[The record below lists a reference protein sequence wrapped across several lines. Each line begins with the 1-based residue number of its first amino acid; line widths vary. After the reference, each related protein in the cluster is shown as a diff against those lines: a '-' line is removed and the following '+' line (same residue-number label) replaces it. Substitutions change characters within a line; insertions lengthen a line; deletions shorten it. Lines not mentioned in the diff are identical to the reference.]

1 MVHIL
6 AHGASEWF
14 IGACSIVA
22 SEQGKSNS
30 MNKPNLLLITVA
42 ASFGFFVTQLD
53 VTIVNV
59 ALDAIGQAFAAPTAQ
74 LQWVVDA
81 YILALAAMLLS
92 AGAIAD
98 RVGPRRAF
106 VAGLL
111 LFGLASAAC
120 GCAPGPVSLILA
132 RVAQGAAG
140 ALLIPPSL
148 ALIAHAAPNDGKGG
162 DDRKRASAVGW
173 WTAAGGVSIAAG
185 PVLGGLLVET
195 LGWRWVFFV
204 NLPVCVLGAILTL
217 VVAPPTPAKPK
228 VPFDI
233 PGQVLAVAAV
243 TLLVGGLIEGS
254 HRSWSPETLIA
265 LVAGLLFAVAFVL
278 FERRAQHP
286 AMPLAAFRKRPAW
299 TAVVVGSALNFTYYG
314 MIFVLGL
321 YMLRILHWAPGKAG
335 IAFLPLTATFIVSNL
350 LSGGLVARFGA
361 RTVTTTGVLIAAF
374 GYALTARLGADSG
387 MLEMLP
393 GFALIP
399 GGMGLAIPA
408 VTSGLLASVDRHD
421 AGAASGT
428 LNACRQVGGAAGV
441 AICGA
446 LASVEIVSGLRIS
459 GLLAALLL
467 VAAAVLAARGMAVR
481 VQRSA

>member
-1 MVHIL
+1 M
-6 AHGASEWF
+6 A
-14 IGACSIVA
+14 ACSIA
-22 SEQGKSNS
+22 AADWGKSRTMS
-30 MNKPNLLLITVA
+30 QSSRLPLITAA

-59 ALDAIGQAFAAPTAQ
+59 ALDAIGRAFDAPTAQ

-92 AGAIAD
+92 AGAIGD

-106 VAGLL
+106 VAGLA
-111 LFGLASAAC
+111 LFGLTSAVCGFAAS
-120 GCAPGPVSLILA
+120 PLMLILA

-148 ALIAHAAPNDGKGG
+148 ALIAHAAHG

-173 WTAAGGVSIAAG
+173 WTAAGGVSIALG

-204 NLPVCVLGAILTL
+204 NLPVCVIGAVLTL
-217 VVAPPTPAKPK
+217 LVTPPTPAKPK
-228 VPFDI
+228 VPLDL
-233 PGQVLAVAAV
+233 PGQALAVAAV
-243 TLLVGGLIEGS
+243 SLLVGGLIEGG
-254 HRSWSPETLIA
+254 HRGWSGAPLLA
-265 LVAGLLFAVAFVL
+265 LVLGVLLAVGFVL
-278 FERRAQHP
+278 VERRAAHP
-286 AMPLAAFRKRPAW
+286 AMPLSAFRKRPAW

-314 MIFVLGL
+314 LIFVLGL
-321 YMLRILHWAPGKAG
+321 FMLRALHWAPAKAG
-335 IAFLPLTATFIVSNL
+335 LAFLPLTATFIVSNL

-361 RTVTTTGVLIAAF
+361 RTVTTGGVLMAAL
-374 GYALTARLGADSG
+374 GYALTARLGTGSG
-387 MLEMLP
+387 MAEMLP

-408 VTSGLLASVDRHD
+408 LTSGLLASVDRHD
-421 AGAASGT
+421 AGAASGA

-441 AICGA
+441 AIFGA
-446 LASVEIVSGLRIS
+446 LAGADVTAGLRAS
-459 GLLAALLL
+459 GVAAALLL
-467 VAAAVLAARGMAVR
+467 VGAAVVAGLP
-481 VQRSA
+481 QRTQQQ

>member
-1 MVHIL
+1 MSKTRLPWI
-6 AHGASEWF
+6 AA
-14 IGACSIVA
+14 
-22 SEQGKSNS
+22 
-30 MNKPNLLLITVA
+30 A

-59 ALDAIGQAFAAPTAQ
+59 ALDAIGKAFDAPTAQ

-92 AGAIAD
+92 AGAVAD
-98 RVGPRRAF
+98 RAGPRRAF

-111 LFGLASAAC
+111 LFGVASAAC
-120 GCAPGPVSLILA
+120 GLAASPLMLILS

-148 ALIAHAAPNDGKGG
+148 ALIAHAAHG

-204 NLPVCVLGAILTL
+204 NLPVCVTGAVLTL
-217 VVAPPTPAKPK
+217 LVAPPTPAKPK

-233 PGQVLAVAAV
+233 PGQAMAVAAV
-243 TLLVGGLIEGS
+243 SLLVGGLIEGG
-254 HRSWSPETLIA
+254 HRGWAGAPLLALIA
-265 LVAGLLFAVAFVL
+265 GVVLTGAFGL
-278 FERRAQHP
+278 FERRAEHP
-286 AMPLAAFRKRPAW
+286 AMPLGAFRERPAW

-314 MIFVLGL
+314 LIFVLGL
-321 YMLRILHWAPGKAG
+321 FMLRALRWSPSRAG
-335 IAFLPLTATFIVSNL
+335 LAFLPLTATFIVSNL
-350 LSGGLVARFGA
+350 ASGGLVARFGA
-361 RTVTTTGVLIAAF
+361 RAVTTAGVLIAAC
-374 GYALTARLGADSG
+374 GYVLTARLGAGSG
-387 MLEMLP
+387 LAEMLP

-408 VTSGLLASVDRHD
+408 LTSGLLASVDKHD
-421 AGAASGT
+421 AGAASGA

-441 AICGA
+441 AIFGA
-446 LASVEIVSGLRIS
+446 LAGRDVVSGLHAS
-459 GLLAALLL
+459 GLSAAALL
-467 VAAAVLAARGMAVR
+467 VGAAFI
-481 VQRSA
+481 SAGAPRFFRPTTAG

>member
-1 MVHIL
+1 M
-6 AHGASEWF
+6 AT
-14 IGACSIVA
+14 CSIA
-22 SEQGKSNS
+22 ATDRGKSRTMS
-30 MNKPNLLLITVA
+30 KPNLVWITAA

-59 ALDAIGQAFAAPTAQ
+59 ALDAIGRAFDAPTAQ

-92 AGAIAD
+92 AGAIGD

-106 VAGLL
+106 VAGLV
-111 LFGLASAAC
+111 LFGLTSAAC
-120 GCAPGPVSLILA
+120 GFATSPLMLIA
-132 RVAQGAAG
+132 SRVAQGGAG

-148 ALIAHAAPNDGKGG
+148 ALIAHAAHG

-204 NLPVCVLGAILTL
+204 NLPVCALGAALTL
-217 VVAPPTPAKPK
+217 LVAPPTPAKPK
-228 VPFDI
+228 VPFDV
-233 PGQVLAVAAV
+233 PGQALAVAAV
-243 TLLVGGLIEGS
+243 SLLVGGLIEGGPKSS
-254 HRSWSPETLIA
+254 HGGGWGGAPLAA
-265 LVAGLLFAVAFVL
+265 LVAGVVLAAGFVL
-278 FERRAQHP
+278 VERRAAHP
-286 AMPLAAFRKRPAW
+286 ARPLSAFRKRPAW

-314 MIFVLGL
+314 LIFVLGL
-321 YMLRILHWAPGKAG
+321 FMLRALHWAPAKAG
-335 IAFLPLTATFIVSNL
+335 LAFLPLTATFIVSNL

-361 RTVTTTGVLIAAF
+361 RTVTTGGVLLAAL
-374 GYALTARLGADSG
+374 GYALTARLGAGSG
-387 MLEMLP
+387 LVEMLP

-408 VTSGLLASVDRHD
+408 LTSGLLASVDRHD
-421 AGAASGT
+421 AGAASGA

-441 AICGA
+441 AIFGA
-446 LASVEIVSGLRIS
+446 LAGADVAAGLRAS
-459 GLLAALLL
+459 GIAAAVLL
-467 VAAAVLAARGMAVR
+467 VAAAVVAGLPARK
-481 VQRSA
+481 

>member
-1 MVHIL
+1 MTKAMSPSSPRL
-6 AHGASEWF
+6 PW
-14 IGACSIVA
+14 
-22 SEQGKSNS
+22 
-30 MNKPNLLLITVA
+30 ITAA

-59 ALDAIGQAFAAPTAQ
+59 ALDAIGQAFDVPTAR

-81 YILALAAMLLS
+81 YVLALAAMLLS
-92 AGAIAD
+92 AGAIGD

-120 GCAPGPVSLILA
+120 GLASDAGMLILA

-148 ALIAHAAPNDGKGG
+148 ALIAHAAHG
-162 DDRKRASAVGW
+162 DDRRRASAVGW

-185 PVLGGLLVET
+185 PVLGGLLVES

-204 NLPVCVLGAILTL
+204 NLPVCVIGAVLTL
-217 VVAPPTPAKPK
+217 AVAPPTSAKPK
-228 VPFDI
+228 VPFDV
-233 PGQVLAVAAV
+233 PGQALAVAAV
-243 TLLVGGLIEGS
+243 TLLVGGLIEGG
-254 HRSWSPETLIA
+254 HRGWGGGPLAA
-265 LVAGLLFAVAFVL
+265 LVAGLLLAAAFVL
-278 FERRAQHP
+278 VERRASHP
-286 AMPLAAFRKRPAW
+286 AMPLAAFRRRPAW

-314 MIFVLGL
+314 LIFVLSL
-321 YMLRILHWAPGKAG
+321 YMLRTLHWSPSRAG
-335 IAFLPLTATFIVSNL
+335 LAFLPLTATFIVSNL
-350 LSGGLVARFGA
+350 LSGGLAARFGA
-361 RTVTTTGVLIAAF
+361 RRVTTVGVLIAAC
-374 GYALTARLGADSG
+374 GYALTARLGAESG
-387 MLEMLP
+387 LLQMLP

-408 VTSGLLASVDRHD
+408 LTSGLLASVDKHD

-441 AICGA
+441 AIFGA
-446 LASVEIVSGLRIS
+446 LAGTDVAAGLRVS
-459 GLLAALLL
+459 AVSAAALL
-467 VAAAVLAARGMAVR
+467 AGAAVVAGWPRKGAT
-481 VQRSA
+481 

>member
-1 MVHIL
+1 MRKL
-6 AHGASEWF
+6 
-14 IGACSIVA
+14 
-22 SEQGKSNS
+22 
-30 MNKPNLLLITVA
+30 PLITAA

-59 ALDAIGQAFAAPTAQ
+59 ALDAIGTAFGAPTAQ

-106 VAGLL
+106 VTGLL

-120 GCAPGPVSLILA
+120 GLASSPLMLILA

-148 ALIAHAAPNDGKGG
+148 ALIAHAAHG
-162 DDRKRASAVGW
+162 DDRARASAVGW

-185 PVLGGLLVET
+185 PVLGGLLVEA
-195 LGWRWVFFV
+195 LDWRWVFFV
-204 NLPVCVLGAILTL
+204 NLPVCVAGALLTL
-217 VVAPPTPAKPK
+217 LVAPEAPKKPR

-243 TLLVGGLIEGS
+243 TLLVGGLIEGG
-254 HRSWSPETLIA
+254 HRGWTGLPLIA
-265 LVAGLLFAVAFVL
+265 LATGLILAAAFVWV
-278 FERRAQHP
+278 ERRAAHP
-286 AMPLAAFRKRPAW
+286 AMPLTAFGKRPAW

-314 MIFVLGL
+314 LIFVLGL
-321 YMLRILHWAPGKAG
+321 YMLRALGWAPGKAG
-335 IAFLPLTATFIVSNL
+335 LAFLPLTATFIVSNL
-350 LSGGLVARFGA
+350 ISGSLVAQFGA
-361 RTVTTTGVLIAAF
+361 RAVTTGGVLIAAC
-374 GYALTARLGADSG
+374 GYALTARLGAGSG
-387 MLEMLP
+387 LWDMAP

-408 VTSGLLASVDRHD
+408 LTSGLLASVDRHD

-441 AICGA
+441 AIFGA
-446 LASVEIVSGLRIS
+446 LAGADAVTGLRVSG
-459 GLLAALLL
+459 
-467 VAAAVLAARGMAVR
+467 VCAAVMLVGAAVVAGFPARK
-481 VQRSA
+481 

>member
-1 MVHIL
+1 M
-6 AHGASEWF
+6 
-14 IGACSIVA
+14 A
-22 SEQGKSNS
+22 SEQGKSTS
-30 MNKPNLLLITVA
+30 MNKPNLFLITAA

-59 ALDAIGQAFAAPTAQ
+59 ALDAIGAAFHAPTAQ

-92 AGAIAD
+92 AGAIGD

-106 VAGLL
+106 VAGLV
-111 LFGLASAAC
+111 LFGLTSAVC
-120 GCAPGPVSLILA
+120 GFATSPLMLILA
-132 RVAQGAAG
+132 RAAQGAAG

-148 ALIAHAAPNDGKGG
+148 ALIAHAAHGND
-162 DDRKRASAVGW
+162 RRRASAVGW

-204 NLPVCVLGAILTL
+204 NLPVCALGAVLTL
-217 VVAPPTPAKPK
+217 LVTPPTAAKPK
-228 VPFDI
+228 VPFDL
-233 PGQVLAVAAV
+233 PGQALAVAAV
-243 TLLVGGLIEGS
+243 SLLVGGLIEGG
-254 HRSWSPETLIA
+254 HRGWGGAPLLA
-265 LVAGLLFAVAFVL
+265 LLAGLVLAAAFVL
-278 FERRAQHP
+278 FERRAKHP
-286 AMPLAAFRKRPAW
+286 AMPLGVFRKRPAW

-314 MIFVLGL
+314 LIFVLGL
-321 YMLRILHWAPGKAG
+321 YMLRGLHWAPAKAG
-335 IAFLPLTATFIVSNL
+335 LAFLPLTATFIVSNL

-361 RTVTTTGVLIAAF
+361 RAVTTGGVLLAAC
-374 GYALTARLGADSG
+374 GYALTARLGVDSG

-399 GGMGLAIPA
+399 GGMGLAVPA
-408 VTSGLLASVDRHD
+408 LTSGLLASVDRHD

-441 AICGA
+441 AIFGA
-446 LASVEIVSGLRIS
+446 LAGVDVVAGLRLS
-459 GLLAALLL
+459 G
-467 VAAAVLAARGMAVR
+467 VSAAVLLVGAALVAGLPRR
-481 VQRSA
+481 K

>member
-1 MVHIL
+1 MSTATSPARL
-6 AHGASEWF
+6 PW
-14 IGACSIVA
+14 
-22 SEQGKSNS
+22 
-30 MNKPNLLLITVA
+30 ITAA

-59 ALDAIGQAFAAPTAQ
+59 ALDAIGGAFHAPTAQ

-92 AGAIAD
+92 AGAIGD

-106 VAGLL
+106 VAGLV
-111 LFGLASAAC
+111 LFGLTSAAC
-120 GCAPGPVSLILA
+120 GFAASPLALILA
-132 RVAQGAAG
+132 RAAQGAAG

-148 ALIAHAAPNDGKGG
+148 ALIAHAAHG

-204 NLPVCVLGAILTL
+204 NLPVCALGAVLTL
-217 VVAPPTPAKPK
+217 AVAPPTPPKPK

-233 PGQVLAVAAV
+233 PGQILAVAAV
-243 TLLVGGLIEGS
+243 SLLVGGLIEGG
-254 HRSWSPETLIA
+254 HRGWSGAPLAA
-265 LVAGLLFAVAFVL
+265 LVAGLALAALFVL
-278 FERRAQHP
+278 FERQAQHP
-286 AMPLAAFRKRPAW
+286 AMPLSVFRRRPAW
-299 TAVVVGSALNFTYYG
+299 TAVAVGSALNFTYYG
-314 MIFVLGL
+314 LIFVLGL
-321 YMLRILHWAPGKAG
+321 YMLRTLHWSPSRAG
-335 IAFLPLTATFIVSNL
+335 LAFLPLTATFIVSNL

-361 RTVTTTGVLIAAF
+361 RTVTAGGVLVAAC
-374 GYALTARLGADSG
+374 GYALTARLGAGSTMAD
-387 MLEMLP
+387 MLP

-408 VTSGLLASVDRHD
+408 LTSGLLASVDRHE

-441 AICGA
+441 AIFGA
-446 LASVEIVSGLRIS
+446 LAAADGVTGLRVS
-459 GLLAALLL
+459 A
-467 VAAAVLAARGMAVR
+467 VSAAVLLAGAAIVLHRQSPTRESGSKTGSAR
-481 VQRSA
+481 QRATHGDDHQSR

>member
-1 MVHIL
+1 MRTRL
-6 AHGASEWF
+6 
-14 IGACSIVA
+14 
-22 SEQGKSNS
+22 
-30 MNKPNLLLITVA
+30 PLITAA

-59 ALDAIGQAFAAPTAQ
+59 ALDAIGSAFDAPTAQ

-106 VAGLL
+106 VAGLI

-120 GCAPGPVSLILA
+120 GLATTPLMLILA

-148 ALIAHAAPNDGKGG
+148 ALIAHAAHG

-185 PVLGGLLVET
+185 PVLGGLLVQA
-195 LGWRWVFFV
+195 LDWRWVFFV
-204 NLPVCVLGAILTL
+204 NLPVCAAGAVLTL
-217 VVAPPTPAKPK
+217 MVAPEAPRKPR

-233 PGQVLAVAAV
+233 AGQALAVAAV
-243 TLLVGGLIEGS
+243 VLLIGGLIEGG
-254 HRSWSPETLIA
+254 HRGWAGWPLLA
-265 LVAGLLFAVAFVL
+265 LAAGVVLAAAFAA
-278 FERRAQHP
+278 FERRASHP
-286 AMPLAAFRKRPAW
+286 AMPLAVFRRGPAW

-314 MIFVLGL
+314 LIFVLGL
-321 YMLRILHWAPGKAG
+321 YMLQGLGWSPARAG
-335 IAFLPLTATFIVSNL
+335 LAFLPLTATFIVSNL
-350 LSGGLVARFGA
+350 VSGSLVARFGA
-361 RTVTTTGVLIAAF
+361 RAVTTGGVLIAAA
-374 GYALTARLGADSG
+374 GYALTARLGATSDLWD
-387 MLEMLP
+387 MVP

-408 VTSGLLASVDRHD
+408 LTSGLLASVDRHD
-421 AGAASGT
+421 AGAASGA

-441 AICGA
+441 ALFGA
-446 LASVEIVSGLRIS
+446 LVGGQPAAGLRTACLIAV
-459 GLLAALLL
+459 LLLL
-467 VAAAVLAARGMAVR
+467 VAAGLSARRGRTA
-481 VQRSA
+481 